1 MCPFLHKILFY
12 KVVIKM
18 KNHENTSEIQG
29 EKKNNKTTP
38 SLVEAMR
45 FSMYPV
51 IAQKGSAI
59 QLPETLI

>member
-18 KNHENTSEIQG
+18 KNHENTLEIQG
-29 EKKNNKTTP
+29 KKNNKTTP

-51 IAQKGSAI
+51 IAQKGNAI

>member
-1 MCPFLHKILFY
+1 
-12 KVVIKM
+12 M
-18 KNHENTSEIQG
+18 KNHENTLEIQG
-29 EKKNNKTTP
+29 KKNNKTTP

-51 IAQKGSAI
+51 IAQKGNAI

>member
-1 MCPFLHKILFY
+1 
-12 KVVIKM
+12 M

-59 QLPETLI
+59 QLPETLIWPATNY

>member
-18 KNHENTSEIQG
+18 KNHENTLEIQG
-29 EKKNNKTTP
+29 KKKNKTTP

-45 FSMYPV
+45 FSMYPI
-51 IAQKGSAI
+51 IAQKGNAI
-59 QLPETLI
+59 RVPETLI